1 MERNY
6 HENTM
11 EDRMSGGL
19 IETDQTA
26 LLLVDMQEKLLPA
39 MADTQATVGN
49 CAILLKAADR
59 LGVPLIVSEQY
70 PKGLGATVS
79 PLDGLI
85 PDGAKFSKTHFS
97 CADDPDLSARFDA
110 LDRRQLVIAG
120 IEAHVCVLQTAMG
133 LAARGIEVFVA
144 ADATTSRRSE
154 NKALA
159 LDRMRGAGIPIVAT
173 EMVLFEWMG
182 QAGTPVFKDLSGLI
196 K

>member
-1 MERNY
+1 MP
-6 HENTM
+6 
-11 EDRMSGGL
+11 GGL
-19 IETDQTA
+19 IEAGRAA

-39 MADTQATVGN
+39 MDAAGPVVEN

-70 PKGLGATVS
+70 PKGLGPTVP
-79 PLDGLI
+79 PLDALI
-85 PDGAKFSKTHFS
+85 PAEAKSSKTHFS
-97 CADDPDLSARFDA
+97 CAADPGLSARFDA
-110 LDRRQLVIAG
+110 LDRRQVVIAG
-120 IEAHVCVLQTAMG
+120 VEAHVCVLQTALG
-133 LAARGIEVFVA
+133 LAGRGFEVFVA
-144 ADATTSRRSE
+144 ADATTARRPE

-159 LDRMRGAGIPIVAT
+159 LERLRAAGVQPVAT

>member
-1 MERNY
+1 MP
-6 HENTM
+6 
-11 EDRMSGGL
+11 GGL
-19 IETDQTA
+19 IEAEKAA

-39 MADTQATVGN
+39 MADAEAAIEN
-49 CAILLKAADR
+49 CTILLKAADR

-70 PKGLGATVS
+70 PKGLGSTV
-79 PLDGLI
+79 PQLDALI
-85 PDGAKFSKTHFS
+85 PEEAKSAKTHFS
-97 CADDPDLSARFDA
+97 CAADPGLSARFDA

-120 IEAHVCVLQTAMG
+120 IEAHVCVLQTAMA
-133 LAARGIEVFVA
+133 LAARGFEVFVV
-144 ADATTSRRSE
+144 ADATTSRRTE

-159 LDRMRGAGIPIVAT
+159 LDRMRAAGIQAVAT